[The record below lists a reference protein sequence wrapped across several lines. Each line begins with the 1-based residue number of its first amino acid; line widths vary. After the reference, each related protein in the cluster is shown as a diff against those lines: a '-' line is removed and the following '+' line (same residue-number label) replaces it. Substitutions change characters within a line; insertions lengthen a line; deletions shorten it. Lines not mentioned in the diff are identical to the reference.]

1 MRRACALVVLN
12 RSTFQYRPKSS
23 EDDRLRSRLKELAA
37 ERRRFG
43 SPRLH
48 TILRREGLVI
58 NHKRTERIYREEKL
72 SLRIRKRR
80 RKVSG
85 LRVKMPQPRGINERW
100 SMDFVSDSLCHGRK
114 FRILT
119 IVDDYSR
126 ESPAIEVDT
135 SLSGLRVARVLD
147 RLAQTR
153 GLPGIITVDNGP
165 EFAGKALDEWAYRNG
180 VKLNFIRPGKPVEN
194 AFIESFNGR
203 FRDECLNEHWFSNL
217 QEARE
222 IIESW
227 RQDYNQFRPHS
238 SLGNLTPLEYAKLNP
253 MKMTQSMES
262 LNTEL
267 AL

>member
-12 RSTFQYRPKSS
+12 RSTFQYRHRGDN
-23 EDDRLRSRLKELAA
+23 DDRLRSRLRELAA

-48 TILRREGLVI
+48 TMLRREGLVI

-72 SLRIRKRR
+72 SLRIRKRKR
-80 RKVSG
+80 RASG
-85 LRVKMPQPRGINERW
+85 LRMEMPRAQGINERW
-100 SMDFVSDSLCHGRK
+100 SMDFVSDSLFHGRK
-114 FRILT
+114 FRALT
-119 IVDDYSR
+119 ILDDYSR

-147 RLAQTR
+147 RLAQAR

-203 FRDECLNEHWFSNL
+203 FRDECLNEHWFSSL
-217 QEARE
+217 HEARE
-222 IIESW
+222 IIETW

-238 SLGNLTPLEYAKLNP
+238 SLGNLTPQEYAKINP
-253 MKMTQSMES
+253 MKNAQSMES
-262 LNTEL
+262 LYMKL
-267 AL
+267 A